1 MTEVKDGDWVTGRVA
16 VVVGPSELVSG
27 VLLPKGHPHEGVD
40 ERTLLVTTS
49 MGAHAQF
56 VVASSLVH
64 GECEEPSDSILEK
77 VRRFRE
83 FPNSSPKT
91 TTEVT
96 PRAAVLREAESL
108 ITGDRNKA
116 YGSPTQNF
124 TNTAEIWTAL
134 IRHKLRDGEK
144 IEPTEVASF
153 MIGLKLAR
161 TVGEP
166 KRDNWVDMA
175 GYAGCGYEASEGE

>member
-1 MTEVKDGDWVTGRVA
+1 MNEIQDGDWVTGRIA

-27 VLLPKGHPHEGVD
+27 VLLSKGHPHEGVD

-64 GECEEPSDSILEK
+64 GECEAPSDSIMASTMRRVRSTVQEK
-77 VRRFRE
+77 
-83 FPNSSPKT
+83 T
-91 TTEVT
+91 AEVT
-96 PRAAVLREAESL
+96 PRASVLREAESL

-134 IRHKLRDGEK
+134 IRHKLKDGEVLT
-144 IEPTEVASF
+144 PAEVASF

-175 GYAGCGYEASEGE
+175 GYAGCGYEASEGES

>member
-1 MTEVKDGDWVTGRVA
+1 MPIRHPRGVSRLGKAVRDMGVVPILPDIRYMSPSINTQRLNQPSAPLDTPEEFGASTIVPPPVEV
-16 VVVGPSELVSG
+16 S
-27 VLLPKGHPHEGVD
+27 
-40 ERTLLVTTS
+40 
-49 MGAHAQF
+49 
-56 VVASSLVH
+56 
-64 GECEEPSDSILEK
+64 
-77 VRRFRE
+77 
-83 FPNSSPKT
+83 
-91 TTEVT
+91 
-96 PRAAVLREAESL
+96 PRASVLREAESL

-134 IRHKLRDGEK
+134 LRHKLKDGET
-144 IEPTEVASF
+144 IAPAEVASL

-175 GYAGCGYEASEGE
+175 GYAGCGYEASEEGQS

>member
-1 MTEVKDGDWVTGRVA
+1 MTEFKDGDRVTGRA
-16 VVVGPSELVSG
+16 VCPRFAGEVVTG
-27 VLLPKGHPHEGVD
+27 VLLPKGSRWEDVD
-40 ERTLLVTTS
+40 ERTLDPGTLVS
-49 MGAHAQF
+49 GVPDHRY
-56 VVASSLVH
+56 VDESSLVLV
-64 GECEEPSDSILEK
+64 EPA
-77 VRRFRE
+77 
-83 FPNSSPKT
+83 
-91 TTEVT
+91 VT
-96 PRAAVLREAESL
+96 PRASILREAESL

-134 IRHKLRDGEK
+134 IRHKLKDGEK
-144 IEPTEVASF
+144 IEPAEVASF

-175 GYAGCGYEASEGE
+175 GYSGCGYEASEVES

>member
-1 MTEVKDGDWVTGRVA
+1 MTEIQDGDWVTGRVA
-16 VVVGPSELVSG
+16 AVLGRGESVLG
-27 VLLPKGHPHEGVD
+27 VLLPKGQLHEGAD
-40 ERTLLVTTS
+40 ERTVLVDDNT
-49 MGAHAQF
+49 GQYAQF

-64 GECEEPSDSILEK
+64 GECEEPFRSATSA
-77 VRRFRE
+77 VRQLR
-83 FPNSSPKT
+83 NISPKIPA
-91 TTEVT
+91 EVT
-96 PRAAVLREAESL
+96 PRASVLREAESL

-134 IRHKLRDGEK
+134 IRHKLKDGEVLT
-144 IEPTEVASF
+144 PAEVASF

-175 GYAGCGYEASEGE
+175 GYAGCGYEASEGES

>member
-1 MTEVKDGDWVTGRVA
+1 MTEIQDGDWVTGRVA
-16 VVVGPSELVSG
+16 AVLGRGKSVFG
-27 VLLPKGHPHEGVD
+27 VLLPKGQKHEEAD
-40 ERTLLVTTS
+40 ERTVLVEDGTGKYT
-49 MGAHAQF
+49 QF
-56 VVASSLVH
+56 VVTSSIVH
-64 GECEEPSDSILEK
+64 GEYEEPSDSILASTMRR
-77 VRRFRE
+77 VRNIVQE
-83 FPNSSPKT
+83 HPA
-91 TTEVT
+91 EVT
-96 PRAAVLREAESL
+96 PRASVLREAESL

-134 IRHKLRDGEK
+134 LRHKLKDGET
-144 IEPTEVASF
+144 ISPAEVASL

-175 GYAGCGYEASEGE
+175 GYAGCGYETSEVES

>member
-1 MTEVKDGDWVTGRVA
+1 MTEFKDGDLVTGRATVPRSA
-16 VVVGPSELVSG
+16 GELVTG
-27 VLLPKGHPHEGVD
+27 VLLPKGQRHEEVD
-40 ERTLLVTTS
+40 ERSLRVRS
-49 MGAHAQF
+49 D
-56 VVASSLVH
+56 VDDDRYVDESSLVLV
-64 GECEEPSDSILEK
+64 EPAA
-77 VRRFRE
+77 
-83 FPNSSPKT
+83 P
-91 TTEVT
+91 
-96 PRAAVLREAESL
+96 PRASVLREAESL

-134 IRHKLRDGEK
+134 LRHKLRDGEK
-144 IEPTEVASF
+144 IEPAEVASF

-175 GYAGCGYEASEGE
+175 GYAGCGFEAQTESEAA